1 MLSRRHL
8 RIKVMQA
15 LYAYQRSEGDPLAIG
30 EKFLMQSVERVYDLF
45 IHELSLLLELR
56 RFALKRAEDNKKKHR
71 PTEDDL
77 HPNLRFVENPVLIQL
92 ESNAALAA
100 HISKRKIDWHE
111 HSELIRKT
119 FMSIVQ
125 DGEFIA
131 YMEAP
136 ATAYRDHKR
145 IIQYIFDHYL
155 IANDDFE
162 FVFEEKSIFWVND
175 FEQVGGM
182 VTRTLNDFKE
192 DREDGGPLPTLYT
205 DPEED
210 RQFMLDL
217 FRKTATH
224 NGQLTDIVADKTK
237 NWDTDRIAAIDILL
251 LKMAICEF
259 MHLPSIPARVTMNEY
274 IEIAKEYS
282 TPKSKVFINGILDK
296 ALADLKAEGKVK
308 KAGKGLIGG

>member
-15 LYAYQRSEGDPLAIG
+15 LYAYQRSEGEPLAIG
-30 EKFLMQSVERVYDLF
+30 EKFLVQSVDRVYDLF
-45 IHELSLLLELR
+45 VHELSLLLELR
-56 RFALKRAEDNKKKHR
+56 KAALRRIEEGGRKFR
-71 PTEDDL
+71 PTEEDL
-77 HPNLRFVENPVLIQL
+77 KPNLRFVENPVLLQL
-92 ESNAALAA
+92 EHNAALSA
-100 HISKRKIDWHE
+100 HISKRKVDWTD
-111 HSELIRKT
+111 HSELLRKT
-119 FMSIVQ
+119 FNSILQ

-136 ATAYRDHKR
+136 GPNYRDHR
-145 IIQYIFDHYL
+145 RMVQYIFDQYL
-155 IANDDFE
+155 ISNDDFE
-162 FVFEEKSIFWVND
+162 FIFEEKSIFWVND
-175 FEQVGGM
+175 FEQVGAM
-182 VTRTLNDFKE
+182 VNRMFNDFQE
-192 DREDGGPLPTLYT
+192 DKEDGGPLPTLFT

-224 NGQLTDIVADKTK
+224 NGDLTAIVADKTR

-259 MHLPSIPARVTMNEY
+259 MHLPSVPTRVTMNEY

-296 ALADLKAEGKVK
+296 ALTDLKAEGKVK

>member
-15 LYAYQRSEGDPLAIG
+15 LYAYQRSENEPLVNG
-30 EKFLMQSVERVYDLF
+30 EKLLLQSVERVYDLY
-45 IHELSLLLELR
+45 IHELSLLQELR
-56 RFALKRAEDNKKKHR
+56 KAALKRIEDGAKKR
-71 PTEDDL
+71 LPTEEDIN
-77 HPNLRFVENPVLIQL
+77 PNLRFVENPLLLQL
-92 ESNAALAA
+92 ENNAMLTA
-100 HISKRKIDWHE
+100 HIAKRKISWADHQ
-111 HSELIRKT
+111 ELIRKT
-119 FMSIVQ
+119 FTNIQQ

-131 YMEAP
+131 YMNTP
-136 ATAYRDHKR
+136 SPNYRDHKR
-145 IIQYIFDHYL
+145 MVQFIFDHYL
-155 IANDDFE
+155 IANEDFE
-162 FVFEEKSIFWVND
+162 FVFEEKSIFWMND

-182 VTRTLNDFKE
+182 VARTIHDFRE
-192 DREDGGPLPTLYT
+192 DREDGGALPALYT

-224 NGQLTDIVADKTK
+224 NADLNKVVAEKTK

-259 MHLPSIPARVTMNEY
+259 LHLSSIPTRVTMNEY

-296 ALADLKAEGKVK
+296 VLADLKESGKLK
-308 KAGKGLIGG
+308 KTGKGLIGG

>member
-15 LYAYQRSEGDPLAIG
+15 LYAYQRSEDEPLAIG
-30 EKFLMQSVERVYDLF
+30 EKLLVQSVERVYDLY

-56 RFALKRAEDNKKKHR
+56 KAALRRIEDGARKRL
-71 PTEDDL
+71 PTEEDIN
-77 HPNLRFVENPVLIQL
+77 PNLRFVENPVLLQL
-92 ESNAALAA
+92 DNNAMLTA
-100 HISKRKIDWHE
+100 HIAKRKIGWADHQ
-111 HSELIRKT
+111 ELIRKT
-119 FMSIVQ
+119 FINIRQ

-131 YMEAP
+131 YMNAP
-136 ATAYRDHKR
+136 SPNYRDHRR
-145 IIQYIFDHYL
+145 IVQYIFDHHL
-155 IANDDFE
+155 IANEDFE
-162 FVFEEKSIFWVND
+162 FIFEEKSIFWMND
-175 FEQVGGM
+175 FEQVGAM
-182 VTRTLNDFKE
+182 VARTFNDFKE
-192 DREDGGPLPTLYT
+192 SREDGGPLPVLLT

-224 NGQLTDIVADKTK
+224 NAELTKVVGEKTK
-237 NWDTDRIAAIDILL
+237 NWDTDRIAAMDILL

-259 MHLPSIPARVTMNEY
+259 MHLPSIPTRVTMNEY

-282 TPKSKVFINGILDK
+282 TPRSKVFINGILDK

-308 KAGKGLIGG
+308 KSGKGLIGG

>member
-15 LYAYQRSEGDPLAIG
+15 LYAYQRSEGDALAIG
-30 EKFLMQSVERVYDLF
+30 EKFLLQSVERVYDLF
-45 IHELSLLLELR
+45 IHELSLLIELR
-56 RFALKRAEDNKKKHR
+56 KAAIRRMDDGRKKHR
-71 PTEDDL
+71 PTQEEL
-77 HPNLRFVENPVLIQL
+77 SPNLRFIENPVLLQL
-92 ESNAALAA
+92 EQNAVLSA
-100 HISKRKIDWHE
+100 HIAKRKIDWTD

-119 FMSIVQ
+119 FVSILQ

-131 YMEAP
+131 YMDAP
-136 ATAYRDHKR
+136 APNYRDHR
-145 IIQYIFDHYL
+145 RMVQYIFDHYL
-155 IANDDFE
+155 ISNDDFE

-182 VTRTLNDFKE
+182 VARTFHDFRE
-192 DREDGGPLPTLYT
+192 DREDGGPLPALYT

-224 NGQLTDIVADKTK
+224 NADLNKIVAEKTK

-259 MHLPSIPARVTMNEY
+259 LHLSSIPTRVTMNEY

-296 ALADLKAEGKVK
+296 ALADLKESGMVK

>member
-15 LYAYQRSEGDPLAIG
+15 LYAYQRSEGDALAIG
-30 EKFLMQSVERVYDLF
+30 EKFLLQSVERVYDLF
-45 IHELSLLLELR
+45 IHELSLLIELR
-56 RFALKRAEDNKKKHR
+56 KAAIRRMDDGRKKHR
-71 PTEDDL
+71 PTQEEL
-77 HPNLRFVENPVLIQL
+77 SPNLRFIENPVLLQL
-92 ESNAALAA
+92 EQNAVLSA
-100 HISKRKIDWHE
+100 HIAKRKIDWTD

-119 FMSIVQ
+119 FVSILQ

-131 YMEAP
+131 YMDAP
-136 ATAYRDHKR
+136 APNYRDHR
-145 IIQYIFDHYL
+145 RMVQYIFDHYL
-155 IANDDFE
+155 ISNDDFE

-182 VTRTLNDFKE
+182 VARTFHDFRE
-192 DREDGGPLPTLYT
+192 DSEDGGPLPALYT

-224 NGQLTDIVADKTK
+224 NADLNKIVAEKTK

-259 MHLPSIPARVTMNEY
+259 LHLSSIPTRVTMNEY

-296 ALADLKAEGKVK
+296 ALADLKESGMVK

>member
-15 LYAYQRSEGDPLAIG
+15 LYAFQRSEGDALAIG
-30 EKFLMQSVERVYDLF
+30 EKFLLQSVERVYDLF
-45 IHELSLLLELR
+45 IHELSLLIELR
-56 RFALKRAEDNKKKHR
+56 KAAIRRMEDGRKKHR
-71 PTEDDL
+71 PSDEEL
-77 HPNLRFVENPVLIQL
+77 QPNLRFIENPVLFQL
-92 ESNAALAA
+92 EQNVVLGA
-100 HISKRKIDWHE
+100 HIAKRKIDWTD

-119 FMSIVQ
+119 FVRILQ

-131 YMEAP
+131 YMDAP
-136 ATAYRDHKR
+136 APNYRDHR
-145 IIQYIFDHYL
+145 RMVQYIFDHYL
-155 IANDDFE
+155 ISNEDFE

-182 VTRTLNDFKE
+182 VARTFHDFLE
-192 DREDGGPLPTLYT
+192 DAEDGGPLPALYS

-224 NGQLTDIVADKTK
+224 NADLNKIVAEKTK

-259 MHLPSIPARVTMNEY
+259 LHLPSIPTRVTMNEY

-296 ALADLKAEGKVK
+296 ALADLKESGKVK

>member
-15 LYAYQRSEGDPLAIG
+15 LYAYQRSEGEPLAIG
-30 EKFLMQSVERVYDLF
+30 EKFLLQSVERVYDLF

-56 RFALKRAEDNKKKHR
+56 KAAIRRMEDGRKKHR
-71 PTEDDL
+71 PTEDEL
-77 HPNLRFVENPVLIQL
+77 SPNLRFIENPVLLQL
-92 ESNAALAA
+92 EQNGVLAA
-100 HISKRKIDWHE
+100 HISKRKIDWTD

-119 FMSIVQ
+119 FVNIMQ

-131 YMEAP
+131 YMDAP
-136 ATAYRDHKR
+136 VPNYRDHKR
-145 IIQYIFDHYL
+145 MVQYVFDHYL
-155 IANDDFE
+155 IDNEDFE

-182 VTRTLNDFKE
+182 VARTLHDFKE
-192 DREDGGPLPTLYT
+192 DSEMGGLLPPLYT

-224 NGQLTDIVADKTK
+224 NADLNKVVAEKTK

-308 KAGKGLIGG
+308 KVGKGLIGG